1 MPYCQVSE
9 DVALYYEDIGDG
21 PPIVFVHGF
30 GTSHSVWENQV
41 LELSKSF
48 RCITLDLRGHGA
60 SDKPADGYTIEQN
73 AKDVYKLIKSLDLN
87 KPIYVGW
94 SLGVAIA
101 IQFAE
106 LYSNVLS
113 KAVLVGGTPCWGR
126 LADFEYGHNQSD
138 IDSWLNEI
146 IENRPLWTEGFVENL
161 FNKEIDSTTS
171 TSLFNQAMLV
181 PLHAATKTI
190 EDSRWADLRP
200 YLAAFDCPVLLLH
213 GKHDALDS
221 VEAAKYMEAKIQNAR
236 LVVFEDSGHAVFL
249 EEQTKFNEE
258 LRKFIDQ

>member
-9 DVALYYEDIGDG
+9 DVALYYEDVGDG

-30 GTSHSVWENQV
+30 GMSHSVWENQV

-48 RCITLDLRGHGA
+48 RCITFDLRGHGA
-60 SDKPADGYTIEQN
+60 SDKPSDGYTIEQN
-73 AKDVYKLIKSLDLN
+73 ARDVYALIKSLHLN
-87 KPIYVGW
+87 KTIIVGW

-101 IQFAE
+101 IHFAK

-126 LADFEYGHNQSD
+126 LADFEHGHTQSD
-138 IDSWLNEI
+138 IDSWLDEI
-146 IENRPLWTEGFVENL
+146 IQNRPLWTGGFVENL
-161 FNKEIDSTTS
+161 FYNDVDAMTS
-171 TSLFNQAMLV
+171 TWLFSQAMRV
-181 PLHAATKTI
+181 PLHAVAKTI

-200 YLAAFDCPVLLLH
+200 YLPAFDCPVLLLH
-213 GKHDALDS
+213 GQHDALDS
-221 VEAAKYMEAKIQNAR
+221 VEAAQYMQREIQDAR

-249 EEQTKFNEE
+249 EERAKFNKE
-258 LRKFIDQ
+258 LRKFIKP